1 VNWFGAFGSI
11 RGAFSVGEGG
21 AAGDVVVVVV
31 VVVVEVSG
39 AFSSSFAQPAMIMPM
54 AAIALSPATAPSRR
68 GKRLCVLI

>member
-31 VVVVEVSG
+31 VVVEVSG
-39 AFSSSFAQPAMIMPM
+39 AFSSSLAHPAMIMPM
-54 AAIALSPATAPSRR
+54 AAIALSPATTPSRW

>member
-1 VNWFGAFGSI
+1 MNWFGAFGSI

-31 VVVVEVSG
+31 VVVEVSG
-39 AFSSSFAQPAMIMPM
+39 AFSSSFAQPAMIMPW
-54 AAIALSPATAPSRR
+54 AAIALSPETAPSGR